1 MNIRVRI
8 IACICI
14 VSVLFSLV
22 ILSETMS
29 HHRHDPEY
37 TVDTSGVAATNG
49 VYFSENW
56 NGEGYLYLI
65 NSDGSVKYM
74 MGAEDL
80 KEKESN
86 GFCLFEGRIYAL
98 FSSVVEHDG
107 MIDSVYRLFMMDPD
121 FRVVAATGKFKL
133 DYYDVVT
140 DITATQGNIYLTTIG
155 GEDGDIN
162 VFEIPMDDLEEY
174 SSSFSIPGTEEE
186 EKTDPN
192 SLSVPR
198 NILFRDDSREFIYVD
213 AVYEDGVLQ
222 IRKDTDDLKGAFVP
236 DTRVK
241 NAVDKMHFNLA
252 QMVRLYRNYVGYWFT
267 GIIIWLIIIIA
278 LSIVLKRRNR
288 MVYVFTVTEFV
299 YAVILFTS
307 VFFIQ
312 SYYSSVARS
321 ENRRFASLA
330 LSHEM
335 SVLGDLDLYDFE
347 DEDYYRSEE
356 YGYLKKELREF
367 VDLDEA
373 SLFFLDAFIVRIKD
387 GVILTSSSGHNSTN
401 ASYEYGGQ
409 MDTLL
414 TAIRERSMHPHA
426 EGDLDGVKIESTA
439 VTDMDPS
446 SKYALVGVY
455 YSGSYYTGLW
465 SNARFVMLLAG
476 GIFIL
481 GSLLIIFIMY
491 LMTLDLRSFEQAI
504 RDVALGRTKIKV
516 PTTPSEDMKSMWSS
530 LSELTKRIEE
540 INYDKYRIF
549 EGYYRFAPKNIETI
563 MGKES
568 IFDVKNGDVTRTE
581 GTLMLVSTQET
592 GYGEKR
598 INSLKNIVSYMNQ
611 YSEREEGILVSE
623 DSSLSILRFL
633 FLSGCRSVSSQT
645 THFLHRNASDED
657 SGFVS
662 VFLYYGEFLYGVV
675 GVNTQSLIFLTSEH
689 AKEMEDYAAWFER
702 LNIPMIVTEDIVDR
716 EDPGQVR
723 YIGYI
728 KPTGRTEHLRLYEVL
743 DACSARER
751 QLKLVNREKFEK
763 TLELFYSRD
772 YYLARNNFSEII
784 KECPDD
790 EVAKWYLFE
799 CENYLNGGA
808 DPNDSGSLKITDQG
822 AY

>member
-1 MNIRVRI
+1 MNIRARI

-29 HHRHDPEY
+29 HHGHDPEY
-37 TVDTSGVAATNG
+37 TSETSGVAATNG

-56 NGEGYLYLI
+56 NGEGYIYLI

-74 MGAEDL
+74 MGSKDV
-80 KEKESN
+80 KEN
-86 GFCLFEGRIYAL
+86 QIDGFCLFEGRIYAL
-98 FSSVVEHDG
+98 FHSMIEHSGRVD
-107 MIDSVYRLFMMDPD
+107 IVYRMFMMDPD
-121 FRVVAATGKFKL
+121 FRVLAATDKFL
-133 DYYDVVT
+133 LNYDDEVRK
-140 DITATQGNIYLTTIG
+140 ITATQGYLYLTAIG

-162 VFEIPMDDLEEY
+162 VFEISMEDFKEY
-174 SSSFSIPGTEEE
+174 TSSFVLPGTEE
-186 EKTDPN
+186 EKTDPD
-192 SLSVPR
+192 SLGTPR
-198 NILFRDDSREFIYVD
+198 NILFRDSSPEYVYVD
-213 AVYEDGVLQ
+213 AVYEDGVLE
-222 IRKDTDDLKGAFVP
+222 IRKDTDDLKGYFVP

-241 NAVDKMHFNLA
+241 NAVDKMHFNLS
-252 QMVRLYRNYVGYWFT
+252 QQIRLFRSYVRYWFT
-267 GIIIWLIIIIA
+267 GILIWLIIIIA
-278 LSIVLKRRNR
+278 LSVALKRRNR
-288 MVYVFTVTEFV
+288 MVYVFTITEFIFV
-299 YAVILFTS
+299 IILFTS

-330 LSHEM
+330 LNHEM
-335 SVLGDLDLYDFE
+335 SVLGDLDLFDFE
-347 DEDYYRSEE
+347 DKDYYRSEE
-356 YGYLKKELREF
+356 YGYLKKKLTDF
-367 VDLDEA
+367 VNLDEA
-373 SLFFLDAFIVRIKD
+373 SLFFVDAFIVRIKD
-387 GVILTSSSGHNSTN
+387 GVILTSASGHNSTN

-414 TAIRERSMHPHA
+414 TAIRQRGLNPHA
-426 EGDLDGVKIESTA
+426 EGDMDGVKIESTA
-439 VTDMDPS
+439 VVEMDPS

-465 SNARFVMLLAG
+465 SNARIVLLLSAV
-476 GIFIL
+476 IFLI
-481 GSLLIIFIMY
+481 GSMLIIFIMY

-504 RDVALGRTKIKV
+504 RDVALGRTKIRI

-563 MGKES
+563 MGRES
-568 IFDVKNGDVTRTE
+568 IFDVKNGDVTTTE
-581 GTLMLVSTQET
+581 GTLMLVSTKES

-623 DSSLSILRFL
+623 DSSLSILQFL
-633 FLSGCRSVSSQT
+633 FLSSCRSVSSQT
-645 THFLHRNASDED
+645 THFLHRNASDEE

-675 GVNTQSLIFLTSEH
+675 GVNTQSLIFLTSKH
-689 AKEMEDYAAWFER
+689 AKEMEGYAAWFER

-716 EDPGQVR
+716 EDTGQVR

-728 KPTGRTEHLRLYEVL
+728 KLSGIDKHLRLYEVL

-772 YYLARNNFSEII
+772 FYLARNNFSEII

-808 DPNDSGSLKITDQG
+808 DPNESGSLKITDQG